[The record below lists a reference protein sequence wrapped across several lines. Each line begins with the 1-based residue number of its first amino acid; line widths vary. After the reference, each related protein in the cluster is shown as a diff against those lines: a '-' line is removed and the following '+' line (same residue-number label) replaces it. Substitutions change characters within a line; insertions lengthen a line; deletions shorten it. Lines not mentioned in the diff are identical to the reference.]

1 MEDRTIGNKKNI
13 FVFTEHRILLIN
25 GVRSS
30 QMYYTKRKCLHG
42 MSNKNCILGRV
53 EIDEQHMSELHNDIE
68 FVAITKIYS
77 RMKIH
82 FISHID
88 IK

>member
-1 MEDRTIGNKKNI
+1 MKNEKKYDFI
-13 FVFTEHRILLIN
+13 KHRIFHIN
-25 GVRSS
+25 GISSS
-30 QMYYTKRKCLHG
+30 QSYFQKRKCLHG
-42 MSNKNCILGRV
+42 VSNKNCILGRV

>member
-1 MEDRTIGNKKNI
+1 MKKIIDR
-13 FVFTEHRILLIN
+13 HRISLTN
-25 GVRSS
+25 GITLSLT
-30 QMYYTKRKCLHG
+30 YFTKRKCLNG
-42 MSNKNCILGRV
+42 VSNKNCILGRV